1 MMTLLRISCL
11 CMHYAYTVVSGF
23 LAVAH
28 SHTALC
34 NHSCDCSSTGTA
46 ESHMLIAIGLQCAN
60 GLAI

>member
-11 CMHYAYTVVSGF
+11 CLLYTVVSAF

-28 SHTALC
+28 SHTAHC
-34 NHSCDCSSTGTA
+34 NHSCDYSNTGTA
-46 ESHMLIAIGLQCAN
+46 ESHMLIAIRLQCAN